1 MLKRDFEMLRDA
13 YAEWRHSKKTTIES
27 AYKTKPSLA
36 KIDAYNYIW
45 AESKRLK
52 SVNLKVVHASCFT
65 FTCGYTFFNT
75 DGIEIFVYHLPTR
88 VLSIPVSELCA

>member
-1 MLKRDFEMLRDA
+1 MLKRDFEMLKYA
-13 YAEWRHSKKTTIES
+13 YSDWKRSSFTNIES
-27 AYKTKPSLA
+27 AYKTKPSFA

-65 FTCGYTFFNT
+65 FTCGYTFFNS
-75 DGIEIFVYHLPTR
+75 DGDEIFVYHLPTR
-88 VLSIPVSELCA
+88 VLSIPVSDLCA

>member
-1 MLKRDFEMLRDA
+1 MLKRDFELLKDA
-13 YAEWRHSKKTTIES
+13 YSVWKHSAFTTIES

-52 SVNLKVVHASCFT
+52 SANLKIVNASRFT
-65 FTCGYTFFNT
+65 FTCGYTFFNAE
-75 DGIEIFVYHLPTR
+75 GNEIFVYHLPTR
-88 VLSIPVSELCA
+88 VLFIPVSELCA

>member
-1 MLKRDFEMLRDA
+1 MLKRDFEMLKYA
-13 YAEWRHSKKTTIES
+13 YSEWKRSTCTNIEF

-52 SVNLKVVHASCFT
+52 SVNLKVVHASRFT
-65 FTCGYTFFNT
+65 FTCGYTFFNA
-75 DGIEIFVYHLPTR
+75 DGNEIFVYHLPSR
-88 VLSIPVSELCA
+88 VLAIPVSDLCA